1 MFQAMDNPSHTDTRT
16 RILTEAERLFRHYG
30 YGKTTIADISEACG
44 MSSANVYRFFPSK
57 SALMEAICGRL
68 ITALHVRL
76 HEITRMPLPA
86 SDRLGLFVGEMY
98 QNTLEN
104 LLDHRKVHEMVVV
117 AMDEQWLAIRTHL
130 DRITDLLG
138 ALIEDG
144 IASGE
149 FPPKDVKRMAKTAH
163 AAMVCFC
170 HPVVVAQK
178 LDDEER
184 ATPEEIAAFIVSALK
199 SK

>member
-1 MFQAMDNPSHTDTRT
+1 MDHPSQTDTRT

-57 SALMEAICGRL
+57 SALMEAICSRL
-68 ITALHVRL
+68 ITDLHVRL
-76 HEITRMPLPA
+76 HEITRMKRPA
-86 SDRLGLFVGEMY
+86 SERIGLFIREIY

-117 AMDEQWLAIRTHL
+117 AMEEQWLAIRSHVDQVTE
-130 DRITDLLG
+130 LLA

-144 IASGE
+144 IAAEE
-149 FPPKDVKRMAKTAH
+149 FPPKDVKRASKTAH

-170 HPVVVAQK
+170 HPVMVAQK
-178 LDDEER
+178 LDDDDR
-184 ATPEEIAAFIVSALK
+184 ATPDEIAAFIVGALK

>member
-1 MFQAMDNPSHTDTRT
+1 MDSPSQQPIDTRT
-16 RILTEAERLFRHYG
+16 RILIEAERLFRHYG

-68 ITALHVRL
+68 ITDLHVRL
-76 HEITRMPLPA
+76 HQITRLELPA
-86 SDRLGLFVGEMY
+86 SERLALFIDELY
-98 QNTLEN
+98 RNTTEN

-117 AMDEQWLAIRTHL
+117 AMEEQWLAIRNHL
-130 DRITDLLG
+130 DRVLDLLE
-138 ALIEDG
+138 ALIQDG

-149 FPPKDVKRMAKTAH
+149 FLPKDAKRAAKAAH

-178 LDDEER
+178 LDDDDR
-184 ATPEEIAAFIVSALK
+184 TTPAEMASFIVDALK